1 MKNNYILYMPYL
13 RNSIAYDHDF
23 WYTCVKWWYLQV
35 LFFIYFFYIFI
46 FWTVKG
52 QKMAQ
57 DDKKILQ
64 LMSQE
69 PYIIWLSFMVHL
81 CKLMISLGFFFF
93 FFFFFSKFW
102 FCGLFGRSKD
112 KKLPKI
118 TKNFVLCTLYL
129 RNYASFLDL
138 WWTCVKAQYLHVFFT
153 FFLNFNFWGQ

>member
-93 FFFFFSKFW
+93 FFKILVLWVVWKVKGQKIAENNKKLCPLHFISQELCIISWFMVDMCKSTISPCVFYIFSKF
-102 FCGLFGRSKD
+102 
-112 KKLPKI
+112 
-118 TKNFVLCTLYL
+118 
-129 RNYASFLDL
+129 
-138 WWTCVKAQYLHVFFT
+138 
-153 FFLNFNFWGQ
+153 